1 MDNYQNPNSQ
11 FGGGNQNFVPY
22 GTNYVNNDGYLPPHD
37 EQQIKRIEK
46 RTDKRILRKLGSHFG
61 LAVIIYVV
69 LSFAASFLIGLFSE
83 KIPSLWLLFEDDNL
97 SLAYSVVGSI
107 IYIGLPFGL
116 VFYALKKK
124 KYTGL
129 LPFGTVYNKKA
140 AVTLT
145 MMFVPIMLISSMVVN
160 FISLIIQEM
169 AGMKFSSGLEDIEMS
184 GVGGFIIATISMAVV
199 PAIIEEFAIRGV
211 VMQPLRRYGDK
222 FAIVASAFI
231 FSIMHGNMAQ
241 IPYTVVGGIYLGY
254 LTVATGSIWPSVILH
269 FINNMYSVVIMTVD
283 TNFGETWSGM
293 VSMGILAI
301 LVALGIFG
309 GVSFKSMNYKTTFEK
324 GVDTLKTGNKIS
336 ALFGN
341 VPMIFAIVI
350 MVIITLTS
358 IER

>member
-1 MDNYQNPNSQ
+1 MDNYQNPNGQ
-11 FGGGNQNFVPY
+11 FGGENQNFVPY
-22 GTNYVNNDGYLPPHD
+22 GTNYVQNNGYLPPYD
-37 EQQIKRIEK
+37 EQYLKRQEK
-46 RTDKRILRKLGSHFG
+46 KKDKKILRKLGSHFG

-69 LSFAASFLIGLFSE
+69 LSFAASLLISLFSE

-107 IYIGLPFGL
+107 IYIGAPFGL
-116 VFYALKKK
+116 VFYSLKKK
-124 KYTGL
+124 QYVGL

-140 AVTLT
+140 AITLT

-160 FISLIIQEM
+160 FISLIVQEM
-169 AGMKFSSGLEDIEMS
+169 AGMEFSSGLEDLKMQGIS
-184 GVGGFIIATISMAVV
+184 GFLVATVSMAIV

-241 IPYTVVGGIYLGY
+241 IPYTVIGGIYLGY
-254 LTVATGSIWPSVILH
+254 LTVATGSIWPSIILH

-293 VSMGILAI
+293 VSMGMLAVF
-301 LVALGIFG
+301 VAIGVFG

-324 GVDTLKTGNKIS
+324 GVDTLKTSNKIS

-341 VPMIFAIVI
+341 VPMIIAII
-350 MVIITLTS
+350 MMIGITLTS

>member
-1 MDNYQNPNSQ
+1 MENYQNPNGQ
-11 FGGGNQNFVPY
+11 FGGENQNFVPY
-22 GTNYVNNDGYLPPHD
+22 GADYFPNNVYFPPD
-37 EQQIKRIEK
+37 NEKLIKRNEK

-69 LSFAASFLIGLFSE
+69 LSFAVSLLIGLLA
-83 KIPSLWLLFEDDNL
+83 KYMPSLMSLFEDDTL
-97 SLAYSVVGSI
+97 SLAYSVVASI
-107 IYIGLPFGL
+107 IYIGAPFGL
-116 VFYALKKK
+116 VLYSLKKK
-124 KYTGL
+124 QYIGL

-169 AGMKFSSGLEDIEMS
+169 AGMEFSSGLEDLQMPGIK
-184 GVGGFIIATISMAVV
+184 GFIIATISMAIV

-222 FAIVASAFI
+222 FAIIASAFV

-241 IPYTVVGGIYLGY
+241 IPYTVIGGIYLGY
-254 LTVATGSIWPSVILH
+254 LTIATGSIWPSIILH

-283 TNFGETWSGM
+283 TNFGETWSGV
-293 VSMGILAI
+293 VSMGMLAVF
-301 LVALGIFG
+301 VALGVFG

-324 GVDTLKTGNKIS
+324 GVDTLTTGNKIS

-341 VPMIFAIVI
+341 VPMIIAII
-350 MVIITLTS
+350 LMIGITLTS